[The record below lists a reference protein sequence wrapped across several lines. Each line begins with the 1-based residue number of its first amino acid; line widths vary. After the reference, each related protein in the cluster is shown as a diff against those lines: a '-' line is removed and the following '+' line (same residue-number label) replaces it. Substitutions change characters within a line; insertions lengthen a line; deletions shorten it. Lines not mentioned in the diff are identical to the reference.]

1 MIVPV
6 FQPIHTTGSN
16 NTMGAEVLARWLV
29 NGVYYT
35 PSAISKSALVE
46 HNSIY
51 WENTDLEIIIALVDN
66 HKCIEKSYGCITINI
81 SEGTLKSNYLFT
93 SWLNQVEKFRSL
105 CTVKLMIEIT
115 EGVSDNSLEKRWGI
129 MKMKGIPLVMDD
141 FGDLSS
147 TFKRLQKYHWDGCKF
162 NTKRLTLK
170 NKKDIE
176 GFEYCKE
183 KGIPTVGEHVAT
195 ARLSNEAE
203 KMGVD
208 LQQGFYLGKPTILK
222 DWVKDPPQLD
232 EKVKLSSK
240 SITSLLTTS
249 LSVWALAI
257 TITLSIAFLGGSK
270 AVADPGCQDAEVIGP
285 KMITDICWSC
295 IFPLRV
301 AGVNI
306 SGGGGSIPDGAVRSP
321 LCMCDDNQGVAH
333 PGVTTSMW
341 EPARLVEFQRV
352 PGCSSVLN
360 GTRFPFDRINQ
371 GHHGEAVYDG
381 GDSSFTHYHYYT
393 YPIMQM
399 LDMFVKQTC
408 NPDGF
413 MDLDIMYLSEL
424 DPTWNNDEL
433 AFFTNPES
441 AAVANPVATLACT
454 ADAVSSTAGKPIKEL
469 FWCAGSWGNIYPLSG
484 NQNGGKGVIR
494 DTSLLSTRVL
504 AALHRRGLAY
514 GTMGSGAMCGGNIE
528 PTLPKTQYKFTMLH
542 PVPETES
549 SHVIGESTLT
559 WGLGRTIPAI
569 GQDPIYMIWRW
580 NDCCNL

>member
-35 PSAISKSALVE
+35 PSAVSKSALVE

-66 HKCIEKSYGCITINI
+66 HKCIEKSYKCITINV
-81 SEGTLKSNYLFT
+81 SEATLKSNYLFT

-141 FGDLSS
+141 YGDLSS

-170 NKKDIE
+170 NKKEIE
-176 GFEYCKE
+176 GFEYCKD
-183 KGIPTVGEHVAT
+183 KGIQTIGEQVAT

-203 KMGVD
+203 KMGID

-222 DWVKDPPQLD
+222 DWVKDQPQLD

-306 SGGGGSIPDGAVRSP
+306 SGGGGSIPDGAVTSP
-321 LCMCDDNQGVAH
+321 LCMCDDNQGVAR

-433 AFFTNPES
+433 AFFTNPEA

-484 NQNGGKGVIR
+484 NQNV
-494 DTSLLSTRVL
+494 
-504 AALHRRGLAY
+504 
-514 GTMGSGAMCGGNIE
+514 
-528 PTLPKTQYKFTMLH
+528 
-542 PVPETES
+542 
-549 SHVIGESTLT
+549 
-559 WGLGRTIPAI
+559 
-569 GQDPIYMIWRW
+569 
-580 NDCCNL
+580 